1 MLCFLCFLVNEILL
15 FTKKKKKKSW
25 IERVEDNIFNQPS
38 NDELGDIPIYH

>member
-1 MLCFLCFLVNEILL
+1 MLYFLCFLVNEILL
-15 FTKKKKKKSW
+15 FTKKKKSW